1 MGVFLGFPHRISRT
15 PLVQRRG
22 AALARL
28 IAKARAGLHLN
39 NYLAEPGERE
49 AEEDWGG
56 GETLRAVSPDEGHG
70 LRLLTINCCRG
81 RLGSCAMATRCRL
94 GSCSMTPRAHHRFGG
109 ALAVQRASTLEPDR
123 EGDPGQSGHRSVRQA
138 ARIQPRGSC
147 IPSRRPRVIAPCVR
161 FRGAAT
167 MASDAA
173 GDNLITRVWV
183 HVNVLN

>member
-1 MGVFLGFPHRISRT
+1 V
-15 PLVQRRG
+15 RRKK
-22 AALARL
+22 
-28 IAKARAGLHLN
+28 I
-39 NYLAEPGERE
+39 
-49 AEEDWGG
+49 GG

-70 LRLLTINCCRG
+70 LRLLAINCRRG
-81 RLGSCAMATRCRL
+81 RVGSCAMAPRCRL

-123 EGDPGQSGHRSVRQA
+123 EGDPGQSGRLSARQA

-147 IPSRRPRVIAPCVR
+147 IPSRRSKVIAPCVR